1 MGVKRLDI
9 QDSFAVLQFAHPER
23 LDLPRLLDSLKRRP
37 GTFRLTPDQNLR
49 IRLAETGPVLGR
61 LENCLKEVE
70 TFVKADIEDEIHDQ
84 N

>member
-37 GTFRLTPDQNLR
+37 GTFRLTPDRNLR
-49 IRLAETGPVLGR
+49 IHLAETGPVLGR